1 VGGTISGTAKA
12 GAKAIA
18 DAIVDQTPWMNL
30 PTSVANWR
38 ARESGDV
45 INMPSVLASPSAFD
59 AARVRA
65 ANEGVTIV
73 VQAPSAIDEEGFKR
87 AVVDALNESA
97 NRGTGGGGG
106 LRGTAQVL

>member
-1 VGGTISGTAKA
+1 VAE
-12 GAKAIA
+12 AIT
-18 DAIVDQTPWMNL
+18 DMRPVL
-30 PTSVANWR
+30 PTSIAEFR

-45 INMPSVLASPSAFD
+45 INYGVSSLGGLDV
-59 AARVRA
+59 ARVRA
-65 ANEGVTIV
+65 GEERSVTVV

-106 LRGTAQVL
+106 LRDTAQVL